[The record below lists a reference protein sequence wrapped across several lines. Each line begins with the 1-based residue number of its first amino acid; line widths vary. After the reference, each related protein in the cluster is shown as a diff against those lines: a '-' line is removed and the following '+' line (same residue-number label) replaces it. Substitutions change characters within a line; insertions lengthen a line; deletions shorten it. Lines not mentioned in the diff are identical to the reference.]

1 MKKRAKII
9 LSFFIVII
17 IALPLT
23 FCAMWV
29 ERDKTTNIGD
39 YNEYF
44 GGNGKYRQ
52 NYVRWLGRN
61 GTNNIDIFPESTPD
75 SAKVEDF
82 CYYYYNP
89 FDPNIVSYLVYTC
102 SDEDFMEETERLSN
116 LNSSKDYLIYGA
128 TGFNYP
134 VIAVDANEEGYI
146 YALAD
151 KENKKLIYVGINFC
165 NHFTDINYKKII
177 DEKYLPINFDAKK
190 GNSTQKKKHE
200 ESMERWKKEIQ
211 ENNRSD

>member
-1 MKKRAKII
+1 MKKRTKII

-29 ERDKTTNIGD
+29 ERDKTTNIRD
-39 YNEYF
+39 YNKYF

-61 GTNNIDIFPESTPD
+61 GENNIDIFPESTPD

-190 GNSTQKKKHE
+190 GNSTQKKEDE